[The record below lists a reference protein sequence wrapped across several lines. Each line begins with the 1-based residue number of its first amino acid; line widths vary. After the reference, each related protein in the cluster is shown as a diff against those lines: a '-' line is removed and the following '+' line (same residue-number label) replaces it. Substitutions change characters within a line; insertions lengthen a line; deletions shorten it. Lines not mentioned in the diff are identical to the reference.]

1 MDLNNYELMTI
12 QNVSLSNMGF
22 VVFLKRNIN
31 DHVLPIFIG
40 ASEAHSIS
48 AALNGQKL
56 PRPLSHDLFKN
67 ILGELDCNLQTVF
80 ITQLQE
86 DTYYAQIQLIKDNE
100 KLMIDA
106 RPSDAIA
113 LALRYSAPIYSHH
126 NILDKAA
133 VALPDEETKPIEDKK
148 LKSQLDVYKEAMAKA
163 IDSERYEDAA
173 NLRDQIKNIQKN
185 N

>member
-1 MDLNNYELMTI
+1 MDLNDYELMTI

-31 DHVLPIFIG
+31 DNVLPIFIG

-67 ILGELDCNLQTVF
+67 ILGELNCDLQTVY
-80 ITQLQE
+80 ITELQE
-86 DTYYAQIQLIKDNE
+86 DTYYAQIQLIKGE
-100 KLMIDA
+100 QKLLIDA

-126 NILDKAA
+126 NVLEKAA
-133 VALPDEETKPIEDKK
+133 VVLPEGDSKSIEDKES
-148 LKSQLDVYKEAMAKA
+148 KSQLEVYKDGMAKA
-163 IDSERYEDAA
+163 IESERYEDAA
-173 NLRDQIKNIQKN
+173 KLRDQIKNIQKN